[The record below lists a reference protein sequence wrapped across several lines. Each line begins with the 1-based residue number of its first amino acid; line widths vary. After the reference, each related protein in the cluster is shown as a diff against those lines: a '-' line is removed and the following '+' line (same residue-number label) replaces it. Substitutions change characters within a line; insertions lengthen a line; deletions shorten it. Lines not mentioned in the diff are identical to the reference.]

1 MRRKTLAA
9 AARTFFVTWADLGR
23 GGTPLGGARPHLH
36 STADTKRDRVVP
48 GIGTECGA
56 EDQARVLAVDADG
69 VLRNLPSGSRKI
81 LLLQSEV

>member
-1 MRRKTLAA
+1 MQRKHLAA

-36 STADTKRDRVVP
+36 STADTKRDSAVLGV
-48 GIGTECGA
+48 GTECGA
-56 EDQARVLAVDADG
+56 EDQARVLAVDADR
-69 VLRNLPSGSRKI
+69 VLRDLPSGSRKI